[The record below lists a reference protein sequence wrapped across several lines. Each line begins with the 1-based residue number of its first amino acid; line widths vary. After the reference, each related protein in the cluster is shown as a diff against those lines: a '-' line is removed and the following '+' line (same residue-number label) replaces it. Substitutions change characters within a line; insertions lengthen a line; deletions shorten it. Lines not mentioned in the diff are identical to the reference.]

1 MQAINDMLR
10 MTKNNR
16 PWALA
21 RFNDGEMMAILSAE
35 GAVARGDQ
43 PCTPAL
49 QRGLRWA
56 ICQNAAN
63 LYIGVPCGVCY
74 SKLRATA
81 IDMLDPGTAV
91 GGQLTHAVVQTNRN
105 LIQFKC
111 DMPKALKKRRVVW
124 VSGGDQDV
132 TKLPFDV
139 AYHVKVSRINAF
151 TDRVALFNHD
161 FDSDDVVFLSC
172 GPLATV
178 AAVRLFIDHPYATF
192 IDIGST
198 WDPETRG
205 VSHSCHAGTLKACR
219 ECN

>member
-1 MQAINDMLR
+1 MQAINEMLR
-10 MTKNNR
+10 MTSQGIN
-16 PWALA
+16 WALA
-21 RFNDGEMMAILSAE
+21 RFNDGEMMAMREAK

-43 PCTPAL
+43 KCTKRL
-49 QRGLRWA
+49 QDELQMCIGQWADRLFIGL
-56 ICQNAAN
+56 
-63 LYIGVPCGVCY
+63 PCGVCY
-74 SKLRATA
+74 PKLRKVA
-81 IDMLDPGTAV
+81 DMAV
-91 GGQLTHAVVQTNRN
+91 NVPPEMRTLAVVQTNRN

-111 DMPKALKKRRVVW
+111 DMPKALKNRRVVW

-139 AYHVKVSRINAF
+139 AYHVKVKTKDAHCHNWTDMINHTF
-151 TDRVALFNHD
+151 EV
-161 FDSDDVVFLSC
+161 DDVVFLSC

-178 AAVRLFIDHPYATF
+178 LAVRLFLDQPYATF

-205 VSHSCHAGTLKACR
+205 VSHSCHNYTLKACV